1 MIFLLLE
8 KIKKKIKNNIATRPN
23 LKEREKKGDALS
35 TIILLVMKADDQ
47 RITKS
52 NGTRLLIFISL
63 YLRFIY
69 ALQMLFWFFDW
80 TFKFQPFIKTTY

>member
-63 YLRFIY
+63 YLRFI
-69 ALQMLFWFFDW
+69 
-80 TFKFQPFIKTTY
+80 